1 MNYCY
6 VFEKKGKKRK
16 QKKQQKTTKKKKE
29 KEGGELRNSFKG
41 RIMVLGIIGAW
52 LMLSK
57 AFRGF
62 NVYIVLLI
70 WCIEHV
76 GFSSLRRGKALYK
89 YRAQ

>member
-1 MNYCY
+1 M
-6 VFEKKGKKRK
+6 FLKKKEKKENRK
-16 QKKQQKTTKKKKE
+16 NNKKQQKKQKKK

>member
-16 QKKQQKTTKKKKE
+16 QKKHKKQQKKKE
-29 KEGGELRNSFKG
+29 GRELRNSFKG